1 MNKKIVAAVAACA
14 ALALSACLLA
24 GCSSSSSSASASA
37 STSTSAAT
45 SGSASAATKFIVG
58 FDAEYPPYGFMGDD
72 GKPTGFDLDLAT
84 EVAARNGWAIEL
96 QAIDWDAKDAL
107 IESGAITCIWNGF
120 TMEGREADYAFSK
133 PYMNNSQVIMVK
145 KGSAIKAEADLAG
158 KTVLTQTGSAADEL
172 LNDAEE
178 GRADLMA
185 TFAGGKVET
194 IADYTNAV
202 MQLESGAVDAL
213 ACDSSIADY
222 FMAQKA
228 DAYEVA
234 MVLSSEHYAV
244 GFKKDNQAMADKV
257 TATLQAMVKDGTV
270 AKIIEKWA
278 PEGINKDAWCLEA

>member
-1 MNKKIVAAVAACA
+1 MKKKVLAVVAAAA
-14 ALALSACLLA
+14 ALALSACVLA

-37 STSTSAAT
+37 SASA
-45 SGSASAATKFIVG
+45 SGSASAATKFVVG
-58 FDAEYPPYGFMGDD
+58 FDAEYPPYGYMGDD
-72 GKPTGFDLDLAT
+72 GKPVGFDLDLAT
-84 EVAARNGWAIEL
+84 EVATRNGWAIEL

-107 IESGAITCIWNGF
+107 VDSGAITCIWNGF
-120 TMEGREADYAFSK
+120 TMEGREDSYAFSK

-145 KGSAIKAEADLAG
+145 KGSPIKTEADLAG

-178 GRADLMA
+178 GKADLAA
-185 TFAGGKVET
+185 TFAGGKVNT

-228 DAYEVA
+228 DVYEVA
-234 MVLSSEHYAV
+234 MVLSGEHYAV
-244 GFKKDNQAMADKV
+244 GFKKGNQAMADTV

-270 AKIIEKWA
+270 AKILDKWA
-278 PEGINKDAWCLEA
+278 PEGINKDAWCLE